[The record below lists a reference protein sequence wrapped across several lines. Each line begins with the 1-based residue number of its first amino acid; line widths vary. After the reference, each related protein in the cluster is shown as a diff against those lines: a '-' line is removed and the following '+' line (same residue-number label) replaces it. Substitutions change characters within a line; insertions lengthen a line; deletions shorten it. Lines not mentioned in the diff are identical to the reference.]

1 MILFW
6 TVDDEVLK
14 IGMVSQWLRWV
25 GDMII
30 IKKPSA
36 KTKVIWSIDE
46 EKILGVGILLH
57 GRERATLGME
67 TWSYLHLLLLLL
79 FFR

>member
-1 MILFW
+1 MYTYSESSQVLWMKCFPRLDMILFW

-36 KTKVIWSIDE
+36 KTKVI
-46 EKILGVGILLH
+46 
-57 GRERATLGME
+57 
-67 TWSYLHLLLLLL
+67 
-79 FFR
+79 

>member
-36 KTKVIWSIDE
+36 KTKVI
-46 EKILGVGILLH
+46 
-57 GRERATLGME
+57 
-67 TWSYLHLLLLLL
+67 
-79 FFR
+79 